1 MKKELPKQEATSMLG
16 CSVEDVKNALT
27 QLTSSSKTQI
37 VTVEGILSKVE
48 LCYRGQTLVIFDTV
62 YPKDVIKI
70 STVIAAI
77 VNPPEMRTFTLK
89 YHNDVEENIFIV
101 IQQWLQE
108 EINEV
113 AYAKDESM
121 IREELTDLAGLVYLL
136 ILYSSRSVVFQI
148 HTSLSLVPLETKL
161 RFLEHITNY
170 TPSKRMTKIV
180 SVLQWPIWKMV
191 RSKLLGGIESTIK
204 LDWSTLVSQ
213 IYILLSDSECIA
225 IQRVCEKL
233 AQGERALKFEDFTI
247 K

>member
-1 MKKELPKQEATSMLG
+1 MKTELTNQEGTSMLG
-16 CSVEDVKNALT
+16 CSVEDVRNALT
-27 QLTSSSKTQI
+27 QITSSSKTQI

-48 LCYRGQTLVIFDTV
+48 LCYKGQTLVIFDTV

-77 VNPPEMRTFTLK
+77 VKPWDMRAFTLK
-89 YHNDVEENIFIV
+89 YYNNIEQSVFLV

-108 EINEV
+108 EISEV

-136 ILYSSRSVVFQI
+136 ILYSRRSVVFQI
-148 HTSLSLVPLETKL
+148 HTSLSLIPLETKL
-161 RFLEHITNY
+161 LFLEHITNY
-170 TPSKRMTKIV
+170 TPAKRMTKIV

-191 RSKLLGGIESTIK
+191 RSELLGGIESTIQ

-233 AQGERALKFEDFTI
+233 AQGDTALKFEDFTI